1 VEREDVK
8 WALKQLAEAPMGP
21 SNGPQGKGRM
31 GPPPML
37 CEEAYLDLWL
47 DSLDAK
53 KDGMLR

>member
-1 VEREDVK
+1 
-8 WALKQLAEAPMGP
+8 
-21 SNGPQGKGRM
+21 M